1 VFFHALS
8 SNEAILNSIKI
19 VDSTLRDGEQTAG
32 VVFTKEDKVEIAK
45 RLDELGIYQIEAG
58 IPAMMGEEFD
68 AVAEIVKLGLKSK
81 IMSWNRPVISDIDMS
96 LKTGVKAVGISC
108 PISPIHLHFK
118 MGLDFDEALKLTDK
132 AINYAK
138 KHGLYVSTHME
149 DAGRAPRNFLV
160 RFALMAKEAG
170 ADRLRICDTSSVM
183 DPFKVYETVTY
194 LSERVG
200 LPLEVHMHNDF
211 GMATAN
217 TLVGIA
223 SGSEF
228 ASVTVL
234 GLGKMAGN
242 ASLEE
247 IVAALKFLW
256 GIDLGVDLKRLI
268 ALSNFVSQKSGV
280 DIPDYK
286 PIIGKKLFNT
296 ESGISLDA
304 RKKGEKISAFSAQDV
319 GLVEQLVI
327 GKYSGAKAIKNKFE
341 EFGIKLSD
349 DQVRIILPKI
359 KNKVSELSRP
369 LFDKELM
376 LIYKENFAN

>member
-1 VFFHALS
+1 MFFNLPSSSEAVLS
-8 SNEAILNSIKI
+8 NIKI
-19 VDSTLRDGEQTAG
+19 IDTTLRDGEQTAG
-32 VVFTKEDKVEIAK
+32 VIFSKQDKIDIAK
-45 RLDELGIYQIEAG
+45 QLNDMGIYQIEAG

-68 AVAEIVKLGLKSK
+68 AVSEIVKLGLKSK
-81 IMSWNRPVISDIDMS
+81 IMSWNRPVTSDIDFS
-96 LKTGVKAVGISC
+96 LKTGVEVVGISC
-108 PISPIHLHFK
+108 PVSPIHLHFK
-118 MGLDFDEALKLTDK
+118 MGVDFDEALKATDK

-138 KHGLYVSTHME
+138 KLGLYVSLHME
-149 DAGRAPRNFLV
+149 DAGRTPRNLLV

-183 DPFKVYETVTY
+183 DPFKIHETITY

-200 LPLEVHMHNDF
+200 MPMEVHMHNDF

-223 SGSEF
+223 SGCEF
-228 ASVTVL
+228 ASTTVL

-247 IVAALKFLW
+247 VVAALKILW
-256 GIDLGVDLKRLI
+256 GIDLGFDFKKMIV
-268 ALSNFVSQKSGV
+268 LSNLVSQRSGV
-280 DIPDYK
+280 QISDYK
-286 PIIGKKLFNT
+286 PIVGKKLFNT

-304 RKKGEKISAFSAQDV
+304 RRMGKKVSAFSAEDL
-319 GLVEQLVI
+319 GMVEQLVI
-327 GKYSGAKAIKNKFE
+327 GKHSGPKAIKNKFE
-341 EFGIKLSD
+341 EFGIQLNNGE
-349 DQVRIILPKI
+349 INLLLPKI

-376 LIYKENFAN
+376 LLYKEILNS

>member
-1 VFFHALS
+1 MFFHALS
-8 SNEAILNSIKI
+8 PSEAILNNIKI

-32 VVFTKEDKVEIAK
+32 VIFNKQDKVKIAK
-45 RLDELGIYQIEAG
+45 ELSDLGVYQIEAG
-58 IPAMMGEEFD
+58 IPAMMGEEFE
-68 AVAEIVKLGLKSK
+68 AVSAIAKLGLKSR
-81 IMSWNRPVISDIDMS
+81 IMSWNRPVLSDIDTS
-96 LKTGVKAVGISC
+96 LKAGVDSVGISC

-118 MGLDFDEALKLTDK
+118 LGLEFDEALKLTDK

-160 RFALMAKEAG
+160 RFALMAKESG
-170 ADRLRICDTSSVM
+170 SDRLRICDTSSVM

-200 LPLEVHMHNDF
+200 IPLEVHMHNDF

-217 TLVGIA
+217 TLVGVA

-247 IVAALKFLW
+247 VIAALKFLW
-256 GIDLGVDLKRLI
+256 GVDLGFDFKKMI
-268 ALSNFVSQKSGV
+268 SLSNYVSKKSGV
-280 DIPDYK
+280 EIPDFR
-286 PIIGKKLFNT
+286 PIIGKKLFST

-304 RKKGEKISAFSAQDV
+304 RKMGKKISAFSAQDL

-327 GKYSGAKAIKNKFE
+327 GKHSGPKAVKNKFE
-341 EFGIKLSD
+341 EFGIQLND
-349 DQVRIILPKI
+349 EQINIILPKI
-359 KNKVSELSRP
+359 KSKVSELSRP

-376 LIYKENFAN
+376 LIYKETFNS

>member
-1 VFFHALS
+1 MFFNLLS
-8 SNEAILNSIKI
+8 SSEVVLNNIKI
-19 VDSTLRDGEQTAG
+19 IDTTLRDGEQTAG
-32 VVFTKEDKVEIAK
+32 VIFSKQDKIDIAK
-45 RLDELGIYQIEAG
+45 QLSDLGVYQIESG

-68 AVAEIVKLGLKSK
+68 AVSEIVKLGLKSK
-81 IMSWNRPVISDIDMS
+81 IMSWNRPVLSDIDLS
-96 LKTGVKAVGISC
+96 LKTGVEIVGISC

-118 MGLDFDEALKLTDK
+118 MGVDFDEALKLTDK

-138 KHGLYVSTHME
+138 KQGLYVSLHME
-149 DAGRAPRNFLV
+149 DAGRAPRNLLV
-160 RFALMAKEAG
+160 RFALMTKEAG

-183 DPFKVYETVTY
+183 DPFKVHDTITY

-200 LPLEVHMHNDF
+200 IPMEVHMHNDF

-217 TLVGIA
+217 TLVGVA
-223 SGSEF
+223 SGCEF
-228 ASVTVL
+228 ASTTVL

-247 IVAALKFLW
+247 VFAALKILW
-256 GIDLGVDLKRLI
+256 GIDLGFDFKKMI
-268 ALSNFVSQKSGV
+268 ALSNMVSQKSGV
-280 DIPDYK
+280 QISDYK
-286 PIIGKKLFNT
+286 PIVGKKLFNT

-304 RKKGEKISAFSAQDV
+304 KKMGNKISTFSAEDL

-327 GKYSGAKAIKNKFE
+327 GKHSGSKAIKNKFE
-341 EFGIKLSD
+341 EFGIQLSNEE
-349 DQVRIILPKI
+349 INLLLPKI

-376 LIYKENFAN
+376 LLYKEILNN